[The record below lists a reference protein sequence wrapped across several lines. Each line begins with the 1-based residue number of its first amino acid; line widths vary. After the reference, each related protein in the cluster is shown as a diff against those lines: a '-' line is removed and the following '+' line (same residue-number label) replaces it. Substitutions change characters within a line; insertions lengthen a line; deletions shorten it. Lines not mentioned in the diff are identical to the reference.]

1 MTILHT
7 LHWVQ
12 FAGTEK
18 VCVDLCNELSKEHK
32 VFLLS
37 HEKIKSYINDN
48 VNLINFEFNKSRRN
62 PFFLYK
68 VAKII
73 EKIDPDIIHIHNTKE
88 LEIMYNARFFMK
100 KKVPIIGTKHTLTP
114 KKKYKLAD
122 LAVGILEDTHSII
135 KSKNSIIIKNG
146 MAYKEP
152 KLLKKEE
159 KFHIVSAARLTP
171 AKGMDIVIKA
181 ASLLNFEFKLSLY
194 GRGEQEEELK
204 QLIKDLNLQE
214 RVEIVGF
221 VDNLND
227 YLFSSDVQIIASRFE
242 PYGLTAID
250 GIYYSKL
257 LISTKTGICEQ
268 ILDNELLFETN
279 EQSLAN
285 KLNDVYENYEKYVDL
300 FSKIKGTKDDY
311 SIEKMVQ
318 QYIQAYKSLLK

>member
-37 HEKIKSYINDN
+37 HEKIRSYINSD
-48 VNLINFEFNKSRRN
+48 VSFEYLDFEKNRYN